1 MHKTKKLQSTK
12 TNERKQSNIKNIN
25 KQKTKEVSKKKKIF
39 LNMLGKRGHALYRT
53 SKIKIDG
60 EDTKRLQESTKPG
73 SLWQHPPFTTA

>member
-39 LNMLGKRGHALYRT
+39 LNMLGKRGHALYVKQ
-53 SKIKIDG
+53 SVK
-60 EDTKRLQESTKPG
+60 
-73 SLWQHPPFTTA
+73 